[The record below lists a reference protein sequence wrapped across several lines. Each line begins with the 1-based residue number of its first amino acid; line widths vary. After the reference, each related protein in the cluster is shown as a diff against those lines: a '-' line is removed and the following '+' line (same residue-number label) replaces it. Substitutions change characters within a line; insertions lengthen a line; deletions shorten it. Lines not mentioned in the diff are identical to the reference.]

1 MMRCTECDNK
11 AVVCYSGFKEV
22 TKQNYDRAFRE
33 CKDLK
38 FYCGN
43 HLPEVKKKLKPTH
56 TISQAVELPKE
67 FVQLIESDLN
77 KMPEVL
83 PDYLEKKYEEITKNR
98 NYTNPFEYLTGWCV
112 GTCETSY
119 CQTYLHDYGK
129 IPSEIQV
136 TEIRKIISKR
146 RILIE
151 QAISAFLK
159 ENDGKIN

>member
-1 MMRCTECDNK
+1 
-11 AVVCYSGFKEV
+11 
-22 TKQNYDRAFRE
+22 
-33 CKDLK
+33 LK
-38 FYCGN
+38 FYCSN
-43 HLPEVKKKLKPTH
+43 HLPGVKKKSKPIH
-56 TISQAVELPKE
+56 TISQARELPEE

-77 KMPEVL
+77 KIPEVL
-83 PDYLEKKYEEITKNR
+83 PDYLERNYEEITQNR
-98 NYTNPFEYLTGWCV
+98 NYKNPFEFLTGWYI

-119 CQTYLHDYGK
+119 CQTYLHDYEK

-151 QAISAFLK
+151 QAISAFLE